1 MVISIA
7 ILKVIPGQ
15 EKFVYCMLK
24 NKDGILDVY
33 HIFGD
38 CDFFVILRT
47 DCLDGLKQLL
57 EEFQKDNITAARTIL
72 VSYEND
78 MQEFN
83 PIETLA

>member
-1 MVISIA
+1 LVLQ

-38 CDFFVILRT
+38 CDFFVVLRT
-47 DCLDGLKQLL
+47 ECIEGLKLLL
-57 EEFQKDNITAARTIL
+57 EEFQKDNIAAARTIL

-78 MQEFN
+78 MPEFN
-83 PIETLA
+83 PVKALA